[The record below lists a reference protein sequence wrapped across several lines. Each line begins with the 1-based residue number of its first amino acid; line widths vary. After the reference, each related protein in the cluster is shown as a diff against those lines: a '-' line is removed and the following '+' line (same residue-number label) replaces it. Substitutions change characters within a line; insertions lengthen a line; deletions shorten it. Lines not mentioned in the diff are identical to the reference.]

1 VTRRGWLLFVALSTI
16 WGMPYL
22 FIKIAVA
29 DLSPAVVVFGRTL
42 IAAVLLLPLAAR
54 RGALRPLLPYW
65 RWVLLFA
72 VVEIAVPFGMLGIA
86 ETRLSSSLT
95 ALLIAAV
102 PLLGALLARLLR
114 LHDRIDR
121 RRLAGLLVGIAGVAG
136 LVGIDV
142 RGGDGFAVGAVA
154 LAAVGYATGPI
165 IASTR
170 LQTLSGLGI
179 SAAALALNAVGYAP
193 IAWLTRPTGGPL
205 PGRASASGSVSA
217 SAWWAV
223 VVLGVV
229 CSALA
234 FVVFFALVAEVG
246 PTRTTVITY
255 VNPAVAVLLGVAV
268 LSEPV
273 TLGMV
278 VGFPLVIAGSWLATR
293 RAPHAPAGPAVAS
306 STPAVQG

>member
-1 VTRRGWLLFVALSTI
+1 
-16 WGMPYL
+16 
-22 FIKIAVA
+22 
-29 DLSPAVVVFGRTL
+29 
-42 IAAVLLLPLAAR
+42 
-54 RGALRPLLPYW
+54 
-65 RWVLLFA
+65 
-72 VVEIAVPFGMLGIA
+72 MLGAA

-102 PLLGALLARLLR
+102 PLMGALLARV
-114 LHDRIDR
+114 LHLEDRIDR
-121 RRLAGLLVGIAGVAG
+121 RRLTGLLVGISGVAG

-142 RGGDGFAVGAVA
+142 RGGDGVAVAAVAFAV
-154 LAAVGYATGPI
+154 LGYALGPI
-165 IASTR
+165 IVASR
-170 LQTLSGLGI
+170 LSTLPGLGV
-179 SAAALALNAVGYAP
+179 STAAMALNAIGYAP
-193 IAWLTRPTGGPL
+193 LAWVTRPTGSL
-205 PGRASASGSVSA
+205 STAWSSVST
-217 SAWWAV
+217 SAWVAV

-255 VNPAVAVLLGVAV
+255 VNPAVAVLLGIVV

-293 RAPHAPAGPAVAS
+293 RSRARLVA
-306 STPAVQG
+306 